1 MTGTLS
7 GYLVYRIQDSIER
20 DTGNRLPYQLL
31 IDALTDAL
39 LQLDKDMQNGESIE
53 LPSGNYLTRGGIR

>member
-7 GYLVYRIQDSIER
+7 GYLVYRVQESIKR
-20 DTGNRLPYQLL
+20 DTGDTLPYQLL

-39 LQLDKDMQNGESIE
+39 LQLDNDLAKGEFIE
-53 LPSGNYLTRGGIR
+53 LPTGAVLVKG

>member
-7 GYLVYRIQDSIER
+7 GYLVYRVQDSIER

-31 IDALTDAL
+31 IDALTNAL
-39 LQLDKDMQNGESIE
+39 VELDHDMTKGEFIE
-53 LPSGNYLTRGGIR
+53 LPTGAVLVKG